1 MKDSIWLIGAF
12 LAAFLMAF
20 AATPIVKVL
29 AGKIGAID
37 VPKDNRRMHK
47 VPIPRLGGLAIFF
60 GFMVSALAFC
70 PISKEI
76 LGIFLG
82 AAVIVVLGVFDD
94 IYALSAKL
102 KFPVQIVAAAVPV
115 AFGVSVDFVKIP
127 FLQDQYLNLGW
138 LGPVVT
144 VIWIVAVT
152 NAVNL
157 IDGLDGLAVGVSS
170 IASLAVFV
178 VALIAGDPA
187 VAILT
192 AALTGAC
199 FGFLP
204 YNFNPASIFMGDT
217 GATFLGFIL
226 ASVSVQGLF
235 KSYAFISIAVPLL
248 ILGLPIFDTGFAI
261 LRRVKNKQPIMGAD
275 RGHLHHRLIDMGL
288 SQRQAV
294 LVIYGICFL
303 LAACAVMLTNAGALK
318 AIVMVVVILA
328 VLLFTGI
335 NYASR
340 KRQKAGQ
347 AAKQGGQETTAE
359 KPEGEENKHD

>member
-1 MKDSIWLIGAF
+1 M
-12 LAAFLMAF
+12 
-20 AATPIVKVL
+20 
-29 AGKIGAID
+29 
-37 VPKDNRRMHK
+37 
-47 VPIPRLGGLAIFF
+47 
-60 GFMVSALAFC
+60 
-70 PISKEI
+70 
-76 LGIFLG
+76 
-82 AAVIVVLGVFDD
+82 
-94 IYALSAKL
+94 
-102 KFPVQIVAAAVPV
+102 
-115 AFGVSVDFVKIP
+115 
-127 FLQDQYLNLGW
+127 
-138 LGPVVT
+138 
-144 VIWIVAVT
+144 
-152 NAVNL
+152 
-157 IDGLDGLAVGVSS
+157 AVGVSS

-261 LRRVKNKQPIMGAD
+261 VRRIKNKQPIMGAD

-335 NYASR
+335 NYASKKR
-340 KRQKAGQ
+340 RRRDKPPRKGAKKQRQKRQKEKKTNMIKVMTVFGTRPEAIKM
-347 AAKQGGQETTAE
+347 APLVKALEACEETKSIVCVTAQHRE
-359 KPEGEENKHD
+359 MLDMCFPCSKLSPTMT